1 MEDSLL
7 LGINLSHE
15 SSIAITDD
23 SGVVI
28 LAIEEERIS
37 RKKKSI
43 GFPFL
48 SLDLIVKNRLVSDQ
62 INHVVFGSNENPDMN
77 LAIDYWNK
85 VQTFKSR
92 GGVLTPESFEFLFLP
107 GEASRLFF
115 SAKSPKEIVE
125 NLVKFI
131 LGDALNGRCTFTWV
145 KHHDSHLGCAL
156 GASRSNKSLLVS
168 LDGEGDGESGVIA
181 LQNGRSVN
189 SRTLLM
195 RDIDSLGLLY
205 SAVTRK
211 YGFLSGRHEGK
222 ITGLAA
228 YGKQSAA
235 VEILTNAIIIE
246 NGVLKLRYAK
256 NRINKGIILELRKI
270 GLCRNQYLNI
280 TEIVDAATEGVGIYP
295 DLAFAVQ
302 QVLENSVTELIA
314 YWLPKMGTRDVS
326 LAGGVFSNVKLNQ
339 RIADMKEVDNLYIFP
354 NMGDG
359 GLSLGGIWHE
369 LARNGKLA
377 SANLYED
384 MYLGFDHILED
395 SSFLGIKKT
404 TMNSDDLSQFI
415 AKKLSESKYIG
426 LHQNRMEFGPR
437 ALGNRSIIF
446 DPRNAGLG
454 HELNRKLGRTEFMP
468 FAPVILE
475 EHFSNYMDT
484 HNKSHEAFSYMTI
497 TCNVKNNV
505 RELIPAVV
513 HFDGTARPQIV
524 TPKSNKL
531 LYKTLEVFNTITGIP
546 VLVNTSFNV
555 HEEPINGDLVDSIEC
570 LRNGVVD
577 YVVSENSVYEIN

>member
-1 MEDSLL
+1 ML

-15 SSIAITDD
+15 SSVAITDK
-23 SGVVI
+23 SGIVI

-62 INHVVFGSNENPDMN
+62 IDHVVFGSNENPEMN

-85 VQTFKSR
+85 VQTLKDTR
-92 GGVLTPESFEFLFLP
+92 GVLTPESFEFLFLP
-107 GEASRLFF
+107 GQTSRLFF
-115 SAKSPKEIVE
+115 SSKSPKEIVE
-125 NLVKFI
+125 NLVRFI
-131 LGDALNGRCTFTWV
+131 LGDLLSKRCSFTWV

-156 GASRSNKSLLVS
+156 GASRSKKSLLVS

-181 LQNGRSVN
+181 LQNNRSIS

-195 RDIDSLGLLY
+195 KDIDSLGLLY

-211 YGFLSGRHEGK
+211 YGYLSGRHEGK

-235 VEILTNAIIIE
+235 VEILTNAILIE

-270 GLCRNQYLNI
+270 GLCRNQHINI
-280 TEIVDAATEGVGIYP
+280 TEIVDAAAEGVSIYP

-302 QVLENSVTELIA
+302 QVLENSVTELIR
-314 YWLPKMGTRDVS
+314 YWLPKTGTRDVS

-339 RIADMKEVDNLYIFP
+339 RIAEMKEVDNLYIFP

-369 LARNGKLA
+369 LARSGNLA
-377 SANLYED
+377 NSHLYED
-384 MYLGFDHILED
+384 MYLGFDHILENKE
-395 SSFLGIKKT
+395 FLGIKKT
-404 TMNSDDLSQFI
+404 TMNIDQLSQFI
-415 AKKLSESKYIG
+415 AKKLSEKKYIG

-446 DPRNAGLG
+446 DPRDAALG

-475 EHFSNYMDT
+475 KYFFDYMET
-484 HNKSHEAFSYMTI
+484 QNKSQEAFSYMTI
-497 TCNVKNNV
+497 TCNVKNDV
-505 RELIPAVV
+505 RDSIPAVV

-524 TPKSNKL
+524 TPKSNQL
-531 LYKTLEVFNTITGIP
+531 LHKILEVFNGITDIP

-555 HEEPINGDLVDSIEC
+555 HEEPINGDLIDSIDC

-577 YVVSENSVYEIN
+577 YVVSENTVYETT